1 MVGIIGMPQQL
12 IMGCPA
18 HIMVQGVPFFII
30 VTSMPHISFI
40 ISIVAPSPGIIMHFM
55 PLSVME
61 QVMRQFIGIIIAM
74 GIDIGIPIEFMVFIA
89 ALFMS
94 YSQQVITSDTK
105 LMSF

>member
-74 GIDIGIPIEFMVFIA
+74 GIDIGIPAIPIGFMVFIA

-94 YSQQVITSDTK
+94 YSNK
-105 LMSF
+105 L